1 MRDDKKP
8 PRKLKKLT
16 EFISKEKSIPEER
29 PHSIK
34 EERQDTSLTT
44 QEVYPTSQHED
55 KTQSYSQTTDISDE
69 LILQLL
75 SRIEQVERKPET
87 SMATDKTQKE
97 EKEASI
103 PNEEIAQ
110 EMMDQLIK
118 EGIKI
123 VECSS
128 SRICNDG
135 VKVGDIFVDA
145 HGIKRQR
152 GYLKTT
158 RIPIY
163 VDVIVE
169 AGNVK
174 QIPGLKKTFLVTTSR
189 GARAIIP
196 EEFLC
201 ELEERYGVIL
211 EGYNCEKTGL
221 LGGLDVSPKKQ
232 G

>member
-1 MRDDKKP
+1 MPSDKKP
-8 PRKLKKLT
+8 PKRLRKLT
-16 EFISKEKSIPEER
+16 EFIAKEKGIVEGGQQGSDEKKPG
-29 PHSIK
+29 
-34 EERQDTSLTT
+34 TSSTT
-44 QEVYPTSQHED
+44 REVLSSSEQEKSASYVSQAI
-55 KTQSYSQTTDISDE
+55 DISDE

-75 SRIEQVERKPET
+75 SRMEQAERKPET
-87 SMATDKTQKE
+87 FMTSERKSE
-97 EKEASI
+97 EKEASLAKDESI
-103 PNEEIAQ
+103 Q
-110 EMMDQLIK
+110 EMVDQLIK
-118 EGIKI
+118 DEIKI

-128 SRICNDG
+128 SRMCNDG
-135 VKVGDIFVDA
+135 IKVGDIFVDS

-169 AGNVK
+169 TGSVK
-174 QIPGLKKTFLVTTSR
+174 QIPALKKTYVVTTSR
-189 GARAIIP
+189 GARAIVP

-221 LGGLDVSPKKQ
+221 LGGLDVASKKMQ
-232 G
+232 S